1 MAILSK
7 GCKPDNFKLHNS
19 LKLSFTNIWGLHSN
33 FVDCDSF
40 FESNSPDI
48 LALCE
53 TNLDDPIDSG
63 NFSVRGY
70 LPLIQKDSSTH
81 MHGLAVYVKEGLP
94 FAQDLSLENSADSY
108 LCFQLTLLQS
118 LSYFFFV
125 YWSPSSFCTV
135 FYSTS
140 SDIDQFL
147 SISLLMYLSLESSG
161 WADRLVNSVIIL
173 LSQTIL
179 LR

>member
-1 MAILSK
+1 MFEAFIQILLIVTLSLNQTLLTFLLYVD
-7 GCKPDNFKLHNS
+7 KPGWPKWFWQ
-19 LKLSFTNIWGLHSN
+19 F
-33 FVDCDSF
+33 
-40 FESNSPDI
+40 
-48 LALCE
+48 LCE
-53 TNLDDPIDSG
+53 CLCFLNPKGFYYS
-63 NFSVRGY
+63 
-70 LPLIQKDSSTH
+70 
-81 MHGLAVYVKEGLP
+81 YVWSCSLCEGRTS

-108 LCFQLTLLQS
+108 LYFQLTLLQS

-135 FYSTS
+135 FDSTS
-140 SDIDQFL
+140 SDIDQVL
-147 SISLLMYLSLESSG
+147 SVNLLMYLSLESSG